1 MVPAAAPVPAA
12 PAPIA
17 APVAVAAGAPSGKG
31 VPTVSPGGGPVAGT
45 PTLPG
50 PADG

>member
-1 MVPAAAPVPAA
+1 MPP
-12 PAPIA
+12 PAPPVHRARPCA

-50 PADG
+50 PAE